1 MILDSW
7 MIARLARELEELLRG
22 ARVQNVLS
30 SATSLILFCYRRGA
44 DFALHV
50 VLDQN
55 APLVALEQ
63 PVAAEKE
70 KGSSGWAAS
79 VAALLRGCTVDA
91 IHAVPNDRVVF
102 VDVSSRSAFG
112 LPSLTRIVLELQP
125 RKANA
130 LVLRSTD
137 GGTWVTVAA
146 AKQFDAPPLSLNAPP
161 ASDQARS
168 VIISAPYLLPPAMT
182 PRCDRAQ
189 FIVLADKLQ
198 ASDAAALARLLGDFD
213 PACTPPL
220 AREVVHRV
228 LASDSDPVSGSS
240 IARRLLT
247 GWETLRV
254 QIADALENDG
264 PVYVYAKDQKIIA
277 CHLVPLSWPLVEAR
291 EIPRVNELILDS
303 WQRRKDVKGDPDLDA
318 LAKRLTTMLSRCRT
332 EVAALQRALSKA
344 SAADELR
351 KAGEIIYSNLSEI
364 PKGAKQFADG
374 ESNVTLDPLLSA
386 KENAAQ
392 YFKRYK
398 KARSGLPQIEA
409 RLRMLDGNRE
419 YWEQLLWEL
428 DRARASPAPQRQAA
442 IAEIKA
448 AIGIK
453 ERKAPGGAKAKR
465 EERKVELSD
474 GATAYVGRSPK
485 DNERLTFTVASPND
499 YWFHAR
505 GIPGAHVIVKT
516 DRKELTEKQIHEAAA
531 LAAAH
536 SRGSSSA
543 SIEVDFTQRKH
554 VRRQAGGRPGL
565 VWYDH
570 FETIRVSPNLG

>member
-1 MILDSW
+1 MMFDSW
-7 MIARLARELEELLRG
+7 MIARLARDLEESLRG

-44 DFALHV
+44 DFALNV
-50 VLDQN
+50 VLDQS

-63 PVAAEKE
+63 QVPAEKE

-91 IHAVPNDRVVF
+91 IHAVPNDRVIF

-137 GGTWVTVAA
+137 DGTWVTVAA
-146 AKQFDAPPLSLNAPP
+146 AKQFDAPALSLRAPP

-168 VIISAPYLLPPAMT
+168 VIISAPYLLPPAVT

-198 ASDAAALARLLGDFD
+198 ASDTAALARLLGDFD

-220 AREVVHRV
+220 AREMVHRV
-228 LASDSDPVSGSS
+228 LAAADSDQASRPSV
-240 IARRLLT
+240 ARRLLT
-247 GWETLRV
+247 GWETLRAEV
-254 QIADALENDG
+254 AAAQENDG

-277 CHLVPLSWPLVEAR
+277 CHLVPLTWPLVEPR
-291 EIPRVNELILDS
+291 KIPRVNELILEA
-303 WQRRKDVKGDPDLDA
+303 WQRRKDVKGEPDLDS

-332 EVAALQRALSKA
+332 EVAALRRAQSKA
-344 SAADELR
+344 TAADELR
-351 KAGEIIYSNLSEI
+351 HAGEVIFSHLSEI
-364 PKGAKQFADG
+364 PEGAKQFADA
-374 ESNVTLDPLLSA
+374 ESSVILDPLLSA

-398 KARSGLPQIEA
+398 KARSGLPQIES
-409 RLRMLDGNRE
+409 RLRTLDGNRE

-428 DRARASPAPQRQAA
+428 DRARAAAAPQRQAA

-453 ERKAPGGAKAKR
+453 ERKPPSAAKPKR

-516 DRKELTEKQIHEAAA
+516 SGLKISELQIHEAAA
-531 LAAAH
+531 LAARH
-536 SRGSSSA
+536 SRGAA
-543 SIEVDFTQRKH
+543 SGAVEVDYTQRKH
-554 VRRQAGGRPGL
+554 VRRQAAARPGL

-570 FETIRVSPNLG
+570 FQTIRVDINA